1 MRSLEE
7 QEQREYHRRQVIQK
21 AVQAADHIIWD
32 GSDGSNEETNYL
44 TAEVARKM
52 MDSALHPFDAGML
65 AKDLELKGG
74 EK

>member
-7 QEQREYHRRQVIQK
+7 QQEREYHRRQVIQK
-21 AVQAADHIIWD
+21 AVEAADRIIWD

-44 TAEVARKM
+44 TAEVAREM
-52 MDSALHPFDAGML
+52 IDRALHPFDAGIL

-74 EK
+74 E